1 MLLAR
6 QGVTLERYL
15 VSEEGLPQE
24 LGGFLIVRGGRW
36 VRGEE
41 FRGGYSNAP
50 NSSTDRPASRAIP
63 PMVIALTGL

>member
-36 VRGEE
+36 V
-41 FRGGYSNAP
+41 
-50 NSSTDRPASRAIP
+50 
-63 PMVIALTGL
+63 